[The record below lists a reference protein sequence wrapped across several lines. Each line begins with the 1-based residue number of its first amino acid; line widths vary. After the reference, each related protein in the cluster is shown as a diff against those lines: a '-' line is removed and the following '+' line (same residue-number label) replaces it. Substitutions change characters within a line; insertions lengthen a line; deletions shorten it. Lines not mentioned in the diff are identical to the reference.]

1 MPLRVRTNTHAAGC
15 GYDTQLIRVRVTT
28 MQKVEVIDYQESW
41 VAKYNAEAATLM
53 RSTGF
58 LGADIHHIGST
69 SVFGLSAK
77 PIIDI
82 LLEVDDIGCLDD
94 NVKNLEAIGY
104 HGLGENGIPGRRYF
118 EKGGYYR
125 THQLHAFKRGSPDVI
140 RHLAFRDYLCCH
152 PQVTDEYAALKRKVA
167 KNCDN
172 DIERYCDGK
181 NEFIQK
187 HEVLAI
193 DWCLHNKSAR

>member
-1 MPLRVRTNTHAAGC
+1 
-15 GYDTQLIRVRVTT
+15 

-41 VAKYNAEAATLM
+41 AAKYNAEAATLM
-53 RSTGF
+53 RSIGF
-58 LGADIHHIGST
+58 LSPDIHHIGST
-69 SVFGLSAK
+69 SVCGLSAK

-94 NVKNLEAIGY
+94 NVKNLGAIGY

-125 THQLHAFKRGSPDVI
+125 THQIHAFKRGSPGVI

-152 PQVTDEYAALKRKVA
+152 PQVADEYAALKKKVA

-181 NEFIQK
+181 SEFIQK

-193 DWCLHNKSAR
+193 DWSLHNNSVR